1 MFFKRAI
8 FKINW
13 IYIESIITLNLL
25 HVILGP
31 LTVTTENVSGF
42 KRVASG
48 GTYTVQ
54 NYSTVTGDRM
64 APARITT
71 LKLINSDGNVFN
83 LSWNAVGDDLNVGT
97 CEFHILSNN

>member
-1 MFFKRAI
+1 M
-8 FKINW
+8 
-13 IYIESIITLNLL
+13 
-25 HVILGP
+25 
-31 LTVTTENVSGF
+31 
-42 KRVASG
+42 
-48 GTYTVQ
+48 VQ

-97 CEFHILSNN
+97 GEFHILSNN

>member
-1 MFFKRAI
+1 ML
-8 FKINW
+8 
-13 IYIESIITLNLL
+13 IYIESITLKLL

-31 LTVTTENVSGF
+31 LTVATENVNGF

-48 GTYTVQ
+48 GTFTVQ
-54 NYSTVTGDRM
+54 NYSSMTGDQM
-64 APARITT
+64 APGRITT

-97 CEFHILSNN
+97 GEFHMSIN